1 LDAGAFSGHAP
12 DPERDARK
20 TSALLQED
28 CTIVITIHLST
39 EDLTKVR
46 LVPSPLWETVI
57 SFRVLL
63 HHDRH
68 TVHAPWA
75 TRARP
80 KLNLAM

>member
-1 LDAGAFSGHAP
+1 M
-12 DPERDARK
+12 
-20 TSALLQED
+20 LLEG
-28 CTIVITIHLST
+28 CTIMISIPLST

-46 LVPSPLWETVI
+46 FAPSPLWKTVS
-57 SFRVLL
+57 SFEVLL

-80 KLNLAM
+80 KLNLAMEGLANRSMLRDFPPKDR